1 MPLRRRH
8 TNDDIVVEKGPG
20 LARGPAHVLG
30 SILLAFGLAAMIQ
43 HNDFPSAAAQF
54 PDGTAVGGR
63 FLGFEVNGWTN
74 LFTAAA
80 GGLLLFAAAQHLLAK
95 AMSLLVGIALGACA
109 VIALIDGDVLGLA
122 AANGWTEL
130 GWGIAAAIL
139 LVNALLPRARRER
152 RVAPAGDTGA
162 GRDAVPS
169 RTVAREHDTVVR
181 EEGTPVGAA
190 HGADPRRSDR

>member
-1 MPLRRRH
+1 MHLRRRR
-8 TNDDIVVEKGPG
+8 TDDDIVVEKGPG

-43 HNDFPSAAAQF
+43 HNDFASAAAQF
-54 PDGTAVGGR
+54 PDGTAAGGT

-130 GWGIAAAIL
+130 AWGIAAAIL
-139 LVNALLPRARRER
+139 VVNALLPRARRER
-152 RVAPAGDTGA
+152 RVAPAVDTGA
-162 GRDAVPS
+162 GTDAVPS